1 LTYHRPHR
9 EKYLYP
15 NREYEYPRYS
25 HLNYEYEYPID
36 NEKLSN
42 YDYNNDGT
50 LNRREVELS
59 QLLHDIEIKSK
70 KLNAQKRM
78 AWVSLV
84 MIGIVTFVLFTPAIS
99 ESRIDV
105 LSDLLAMFYISCAGI
120 TGAYVG
126 VTAWISRK

>member
-1 LTYHRPHR
+1 MNNYKNDRR
-9 EKYLYP
+9 KNSYSYKGC
-15 NREYEYPRYS
+15 EYEYP
-25 HLNYEYEYPID
+25 LD
-36 NEKLSN
+36 DKKLSA
-42 YDYNNDGT
+42 YDRNNDGN
-50 LNRREVELS
+50 LSEREIELS

-84 MIGIVTFVLFTPAIS
+84 MIGLVTFALFTPAVS
-99 ESRIDV
+99 DSRIDV